1 MDDHDPRAATA
12 PSPDGHAGTLPH
24 APRQRWRPPA
34 HRVRI
39 CKLTSCQPDGGQELA
54 QALEERLGIRVDERT
69 ADGSISL
76 EALECVGLCDIPQAA
91 NIDDEPVMGREAV
104 LRAVDELL
112 G

>member
-1 MDDHDPRAATA
+1 MDDQDPRATT
-12 PSPDGHAGTLPH
+12 PPGTDGSAAALPH
-24 APRQRWRPPA
+24 TTSHHAYPPA

-39 CKLTSCQPDGGQELA
+39 CTLTSCQPDGGHELIR
-54 QALEERLGIRVDERT
+54 ALEERLGIRVDERT

-104 LRAVDELL
+104 LRAVDDLL